1 MNLSIIIPAF
11 NEVDYL
17 PATLDSIRRA
27 SERLRDRADVG
38 VEVIVVDN
46 NSTDDTTA
54 VAEDQGA
61 TVVGEPVQGIG
72 RARNC
77 GASVAEGDVLVFVDA
92 DVIVPVT
99 LLEVVHEVMSDPGCI
114 GGGVDVEYRPRRL
127 VIRLYLR
134 CWRQLAR
141 LTGMVQGATQF
152 CRRSAFDAVG
162 GYDESVWIGE
172 DVDFLWSLK
181 KLARGT
187 GQRVQ
192 VVRKPRVLPST
203 RRFDK
208 MPVWKVL
215 LFTNPLF
222 IALFRRWK
230 AAWADWYKRPV
241 R

>member
-1 MNLSIIIPAF
+1 MNLSVIIPAL
-11 NEVDYL
+11 NEADYL
-17 PATLDSIRRA
+17 PATLESIRRA
-27 SERLRDRADVG
+27 SERLRSRIDVG

-46 NSTDDTTA
+46 NSTDGTA
-54 VAEDQGA
+54 AIAEAMGA
-61 TVVGEPVQGIG
+61 TVVVEPVQGIG

-77 GASVAEGDVLVFVDA
+77 GAEASHGDVLVFVDA

-99 LLEVVHEVMSDPGCI
+99 LLEVVYEVMSDPGCI

-152 CRRSAFDAVG
+152 CSRSAFEAVG
-162 GYDESVWIGE
+162 GYDENVWIGE

-192 VVRKPRVLPST
+192 VVRTPRVLPST